1 MSIADT
7 LLSVIIWIFQKM
19 ILPILPVDL
28 PLMSYATFNSTLQGS
43 LKHNIIYSFAGLN
56 NLFNLKLVFTLLLSI
71 IFAEVLF
78 WLVKAGMFLVK
89 LVRG

>member
-7 LLSVIIWIFQKM
+7 ILSVIIWIFQKM

-28 PLMSYATFNSTLQGS
+28 PLMSYATFNATLQGT
-43 LKHNIIYSFAGLN
+43 LKHNIIWAFAGLN
-56 NLFNLKLVFTLLLSI
+56 SFFNLKLVFILLLSI
-71 IFAEVLF
+71 IFTEVLF
-78 WLVKAGMFLVK
+78 WLTKAGMFLVK